1 MNEGLPS
8 ALCLVLLTA
17 VFMFFMLFLL
27 SWIYYNYIR
36 STKRKEKYVY
46 ISYSVPFIIILMI
59 IISLH
64 AGIMESL
71 IFNLVFILIF
81 VAVLLSL
88 RTQFKVKCIKEE
100 DASIEGINY
109 KICYTDVINAWYHP
123 KKRKI
128 YVSNKLHEVLERDE
142 LKAILLHEQGH
153 AESKILKLF
162 NVSAMLLWYWG
173 LSLIFTVIRLVVYSV
188 PANLFKIASVVTLI
202 LLIPPLTLIAI
213 MASWI
218 SEHEADV
225 KALEETNVQ
234 TIASALV
241 KSHAY
246 SALQRYMK
254 YIESVKFNDQ
264 AIVRKPE
271 VSFKIVLWELFKQGF
286 LKAPLELFE
295 FLKNPVYTTHPP
307 LELRLAKV
315 LISRVHN

>member
-1 MNEGLPS
+1 MTEGLLS
-8 ALCLVLLTA
+8 ALYLVLFTVLFAGLT
-17 VFMFFMLFLL
+17 LILL
-27 SWIYYNYIR
+27 SLRYYNYIR
-36 STKRKEKYVY
+36 SRERKEKYVY
-46 ISYSVPFIIILMI
+46 VFYLVPLIVILMI
-59 IISLH
+59 ILWSLY
-64 AGIMESL
+64 AGIAKAL
-71 IFNLVFILIF
+71 IPNIFLIIILVVVSF
-81 VAVLLSL
+81 SL
-88 RTQFKVKCIKEE
+88 RARIVKCIKEE

-128 YVSNKLHEVLERDE
+128 YVSSKLHEVLERDE

-264 AIVRKPE
+264 AIMSKPE

-286 LKAPLELFE
+286 LKAPLGLLE

>member
-27 SWIYYNYIR
+27 SWIYYDYIR

-46 ISYSVPFIIILMI
+46 ISYLVPFIIILMI

-64 AGIMESL
+64 AGIRESL

-109 KICYTDVINAWYHP
+109 KICYTDVVNAWYHP

-153 AESKILKLF
+153 AESKILELLS
-162 NVSAMLLWYWG
+162 VSTMFLWYWG
-173 LSLIFTVIRLVVYSV
+173 LSLIFTVIYLIYS
-188 PANLFKIASVVTLI
+188 ANLFKIASVVTLI

-246 SALQRYMK
+246 NALQRYMK
-254 YIESVKFNDQ
+254 YIESVKFDDQ
-264 AIVRKPE
+264 AIVSKPE

-286 LKAPLELFE
+286 LKAPLGLLE

>member
-1 MNEGLPS
+1 MTKELLS
-8 ALCLVLLTA
+8 TLRLVLPTVFFA
-17 VFMFFMLFLL
+17 VLALILL
-27 SWIYYNYIR
+27 SSRYYNYVR
-36 STKRKEKYVY
+36 STERKEKYVY
-46 ISYSVPFIIILMI
+46 VFYLVPLIVILMMIYISIYAGIAKSLIPNIVLIIILVVV
-59 IISLH
+59 S
-64 AGIMESL
+64 
-71 IFNLVFILIF
+71 
-81 VAVLLSL
+81 LSL
-88 RTQFKVKCIKEE
+88 RARIVKCIKEE

-109 KICYTDVINAWYHP
+109 KICYTDVVNAWYHP

-153 AESKILKLF
+153 AESKILELLS
-162 NVSAMLLWYWG
+162 VSTMFLWYWG
-173 LSLIFTVIRLVVYSV
+173 LSLIFTVIYLIYS
-188 PANLFKIASVVTLI
+188 ANLFKIASVVTLI

-241 KSHAY
+241 KSYAY
-246 SALQRYMK
+246 SALQRYTK

-264 AIVRKPE
+264 AIVSKPE

-315 LISRVHN
+315 LISRVRN